1 MVLILKVNRVAC
13 LENQNMNKYLQVI
26 KCLHINILQIVGKM
40 FFFFFLNQW
49 KDNSLLSEC
58 QP

>member
-40 FFFFFLNQW
+40 FFFFF
-49 KDNSLLSEC
+49 S
-58 QP
+58 